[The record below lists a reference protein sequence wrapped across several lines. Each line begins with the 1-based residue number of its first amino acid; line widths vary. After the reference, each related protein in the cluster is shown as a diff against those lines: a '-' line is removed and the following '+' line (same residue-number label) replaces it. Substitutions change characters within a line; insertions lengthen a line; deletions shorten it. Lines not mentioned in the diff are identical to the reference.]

1 MLKIK
6 SLHQIFN
13 PGNVNQIHALRGIDL
28 HVAEKQFVTIIGSN
42 GAGKSTLF
50 NAIAGVFPITSGQIT
65 IDQEDVTAWKEH
77 QRGAIIGRVFQDP
90 LLGTASQGTIAQNL
104 TLALLRGKQHRLRT
118 GVTKERSQLFR
129 EVLATLSL
137 GLEHRLN
144 SRVALL
150 SGGQR
155 QALTMLI
162 ATITKPKIL
171 LLDEHTASLDPATAE
186 KILEQTKQIVSG
198 QNLTTLMITHN
209 MQHALVF
216 GDRILMMDNGQ
227 IVLDLSAE
235 EKSGLVIQDL
245 IEMFREVQHKRI
257 LDDKIL
263 LTAS

>member
-1 MLKIK
+1 MLEIK

-13 PGNVNQIHALRGIDL
+13 PGDVNQVHALRDIDL
-28 HVAEKQFVTIIGSN
+28 HVRENQFVTIIGSN

-50 NAIAGVFPITSGQIT
+50 NAVAGVFPITNGQIF
-65 IDQEDVTAWKEH
+65 IDGEDVTAWKEH
-77 QRGAIIGRVFQDP
+77 QRGNLIGRVFQDP

-104 TLALLRGKQHRLRT
+104 TLALLRGQRHRLRT
-118 GVTKERSQLFR
+118 GVTPKRRELFQAA
-129 EVLATLSL
+129 LAPL
-137 GLEHRLN
+137 GLGLGTRLD

-186 KILEQTKQIVSG
+186 KILDQTRQIVTG
-198 QNLTTLMITHN
+198 QNLTTLMVTHN
-209 MQHALVF
+209 MQHALNF
-216 GDRILMMDNGQ
+216 GDRILMMDSGQ

-235 EKSGLVIQDL
+235 EKNGLAVQDL
-245 IEMFREVQHKRI
+245 IDMFREVQHKRI
-257 LDDKIL
+257 LDDKLL
-263 LTAS
+263 LTTS